1 MIKYVKGDATL
12 PQGQGDKI
20 LLHCVNNRNG
30 WGKGFVTSIGRRWH
44 DPIGGVGFS
53 LPEYIYRDSFVE
65 RKRPLEKSFGPC
77 TLGDVQFCPMPTDDG
92 TSLWI
97 ANLVCQD
104 GYKSESNPV
113 PLSYIHL
120 VKCLSEVENFLT
132 GMKSLGTDLQ
142 VVCPKMGAGLAGGNW
157 PEIEKLIA
165 AYLPLRNVTV
175 YEL

>member
-20 LLHCVNNRNG
+20 LLHCVNNKNG
-30 WGKGFVTSIGRRWH
+30 WGKGFVTAINARWH
-44 DPIGGVGFS
+44 DITGGLCQS
-53 LPEYIYRDSFVE
+53 LPEFVYRDNYLSG
-65 RKRPLEKSFGPC
+65 KGK
-77 TLGDVQFCPMPTDDG
+77 LGDVQFCPMETKDG
-92 TSLWI
+92 SNLWI
-97 ANLVCQD
+97 ANMVAQD
-104 GYKSESNPV
+104 GYKSAENPV

-142 VVCPKMGAGLAGGNW
+142 VVCPKMGAGLAGGKW
-157 PEIEKLIA
+157 AEIERLIS